1 MQMSPAS
8 VASGSNASM
17 VDAMID
23 LDRFRAT
30 PLNRDPYDY
39 IIVPGF
45 LRSESIAA
53 IESDYPAIDQPGSFP
68 VAGLDY
74 GPAFAALLATLE
86 GDAMRDA
93 FAEKFG
99 VDLTNRPTMITVRG
113 RCQGKDGRIHTDSV
127 TKILTVL
134 IYMNAAWEAPGGRL
148 RVLRSPTNLENY
160 AAEVPPVAGTL
171 LAFRRGERSW
181 HGHPPFVGPRR
192 VIQLNWVASADVV
205 RREQTRHRISAWV
218 KKLARFG

>member
-1 MQMSPAS
+1 MHTPAVS
-8 VASGSNASM
+8 VAANAKAPAIDSL
-17 VDAMID
+17 ID

-30 PLNRDPYDY
+30 PLNHQPYDY
-39 IIVPGF
+39 LIVPGF
-45 LRSESIAA
+45 LRRDAIAA
-53 IESDYPAIDQPGSFP
+53 IEADYPAVDRPGSFP
-68 VAGLDY
+68 VSGMRY
-74 GPAFAALLATLE
+74 GPTFAALLAALE

-93 FAEKFG
+93 FAAKFG
-99 VDLTNRPTMITVRG
+99 VDLAGRPTMITVRG
-113 RCQGKDGRIHTDSV
+113 RCQGKDGRIHTDSA

-148 RVLRSPTNLENY
+148 RVLRSATNLEDY

-192 VIQLNWVASADVV
+192 VIQLNWVTGADVV
-205 RREQTRHRISAWV
+205 RREQARHRLSAWV

>member
-1 MQMSPAS
+1 MSI
-8 VASGSNASM
+8 
-17 VDAMID
+17 ID

-30 PLNRDPYDY
+30 PLCRDPYDY

-45 LRSESIAA
+45 LRSDAIPA
-53 IESDYPAIDQPGSFP
+53 IEADYPAIDRPGSFP
-68 VAGLDY
+68 VTGMDY

-86 GDAMRDA
+86 GDDMRRA
-93 FAEKFG
+93 FAEKFA
-99 VDLTNRPTMITVRG
+99 VDLAGRPTMITVRG
-113 RCQGKDGRIHTDSV
+113 RCQSKDGRIHTDST
-127 TKILTVL
+127 TKIITVL

-148 RVLRSPTNLENY
+148 RVLRSPTDLEDY

-192 VIQLNWVASADVV
+192 VIQLNWVTGDDVV
-205 RREQTRHRISAWV
+205 RREQTRHRVSAWV
-218 KKLARFG
+218 KKLVPFG

>member
-1 MQMSPAS
+1 MQTPAVS
-8 VASGSNASM
+8 VASDPNASTTGSL
-17 VDAMID
+17 ID

-30 PLNRDPYDY
+30 PLGRDPYDY
-39 IIVPGF
+39 LIVPGF
-45 LRSESIAA
+45 LRNELIAA
-53 IESDYPAIDQPGSFP
+53 IEADYPVVDKPGSFP
-68 VAGLDY
+68 VTGMDY
-74 GPAFAALLATLE
+74 GPAFAALRATLE
-86 GDAMRDA
+86 GEAMRDA

-99 VDLTNRPTMITVRG
+99 VDLTDRPTMITVRG

-148 RVLRSPTNLENY
+148 RVLRSPTDLEDF

-192 VIQLNWVASADVV
+192 VIQLNWVTGADVV
-205 RREQTRHRISAWV
+205 RREQARHRVSAWV